1 VDVDRLFDAWQA
13 AWCGRDPD
21 AFAGPCAPD
30 LHYEDPLTTSP
41 LRGPEELGE
50 HATRLWRA
58 FSDVH
63 MEQAGARLADG
74 RFAVAPCRLVGTHDG
89 ALETLPPSGKVITVH
104 LLFYC
109 ELDHREP
116 RLWRVRAFFDAYAAG
131 VELGVLPKRG
141 SISER
146 ALLLLRGYG
155 LRLPKK

>member
-13 AWCGRDPD
+13 AWSGRDPD

-30 LHYEDPLTTSP
+30 LHYEDPLTSAP
-41 LRGPEELGE
+41 LRGREELGE
-50 HATRLWRA
+50 HAARLWRA

-89 ALETLPPSGKVITVH
+89 PLEALPPSGKVMTVH

-109 ELDHREP
+109 ELDRREP

-146 ALLLLRGYG
+146 ALLMLRGYG
-155 LRLPKK
+155 LRLPRK